1 MSTVVSAI
9 SLYLIGVVCRF
20 GWQLFQLFGVTCLL
34 AFLLQWSGR
43 RIRSFGFSIFGKR
56 YWYLVAPGV
65 ACHEAGHALGCLLTG
80 TKLVKMVPFS
90 PEEDGTLGFVSH
102 ERRKGVL
109 GGWAN
114 FIIAT
119 GPLWFG
125 GIVIALLTSIFSGH
139 VHIASY
145 KEYFSDGFIPDVMTY
160 GIGMTKAAVNAFATV
175 VGGAYLD
182 WQFALWLY
190 LSFCIASEI
199 GLSKVDILHMKQG
212 FGWLLCLFLLLNA
225 VPVVGRGV
233 SALIYVLL
241 PWIFRLHVLMLFSL
255 IVNLMFVMLFS
266 LFSRLT
272 HLVLNNRQ

>member
-1 MSTVVSAI
+1 MSAAVSAI
-9 SLYLIGVVCRF
+9 SSYLIGVVCRF

-43 RIRSFGFSIFGKR
+43 RIRSFGFSIFGKW

-65 ACHEAGHALGCLLTG
+65 VCHEAGHALGCLLTG

-114 FIIAT
+114 FVIAT

-139 VHIASY
+139 VQVASY
-145 KEYFSDGFIPDVMTY
+145 KGYFSDGFVPDVVTY
-160 GIGMTKAAVNAFATV
+160 GIGMAKAAVNACAAIA
-175 VGGAYLD
+175 GGVYMDLL
-182 WQFALWLY
+182 FALWLY

-199 GLSKVDILHMKQG
+199 GLSKVDILHMKHG
-212 FGWLLCLFLLLNA
+212 LGWLLCLFLLLN
-225 VPVVGRGV
+225 VFPVVGQGV

-241 PWIFRLHVLMLFSL
+241 PWIFRLHVLMLFSFA
-255 IVNLMFVMLFS
+255 VNLILWGAT
-266 LFSRLT
+266 LLIQRLVRCGR
-272 HLVLNNRQ
+272 LRR

>member
-1 MSTVVSAI
+1 MSAAVSAI
-9 SLYLIGVVCRF
+9 SSYLIGVVCRL
-20 GWQLFQLFGVTCLL
+20 GWQLFQLFGVTCVL

-80 TKLVKMVPFS
+80 TKLVKMVPFC
-90 PEEDGTLGFVSH
+90 PEEDGTLGFVAH
-102 ERRKGVL
+102 ERRKGFF

-125 GIVIALLTSIFSGH
+125 GIVIALLTSIFSSH
-139 VHIASY
+139 VYMASY
-145 KEYFSDGFIPDVMTY
+145 QEYFSDGFVPDVVTY
-160 GIGMTKAAVNAFATV
+160 GIGMIKAVVNAFSTV
-175 VGGAYLD
+175 VGGACLD

-190 LSFCIASEI
+190 MSFCIASEI

-212 FGWLLCLFLLLNA
+212 FGWLLCLFLLLNVIPA
-225 VPVVGRGV
+225 IGRGV

-241 PWIFRLHVLMLFSL
+241 PWIFRLQVLMLFSL
-255 IVNLMFVMLFS
+255 IVNLIFVMLFP
-266 LFSRLT
+266 LICRVIHFK
-272 HLVLNNRQ
+272 LNNRH